1 MVEMV
6 VNTDAELQ
14 DGAYGGHWS
23 PQCTGTRV
31 REGVEVGSIRTCCDI
46 QKKLHS
52 TQ

>member
-6 VNTDAELQ
+6 VNTEAEMQ
-14 DGAYGGHWS
+14 EGADGGHWA
-23 PQCTGTRV
+23 PQSTGTRV

-52 TQ
+52 NQ